1 MRRLLLLFLA
11 LPVFAQVGAQ
21 MSREATWARHDQL
34 VLAPDSP
41 PLKQE
46 PAWAH
51 DFTGSKGQRV
61 RGYDFGP
68 ADAPAILW
76 WNGGPGEGF
85 FPGIVTAC
93 LREPMAYRHLVLD
106 QPGVGKGESAW
117 VEGWKPEDTVE
128 DAVAFL
134 KLRGVK
140 GPVLVAGWS
149 WGSTMAL
156 LFAQRH
162 PELCRGVAVGG
173 VWSNSPSDVAYYLGP
188 DGTHALMPGM
198 EEAFAAVAEP
208 ADACGLHAALA
219 AGRGGKALAHAY
231 AEAETAQ
238 CLLTWPMRQPVLKP
252 VADAPGKPVDMA
264 TEPDPEVRFAYI
276 ESEMMCRGERGEWAL
291 PMAFPP
297 SLARVPLAV
306 VQGRFDQVCDPRTAL
321 RVFQAWPGSRKAFIP
336 IDTSHWPDAAPTAE
350 ELKAAGVDPA
360 LRPKLRRAIALQTG
374 DGARMLGAALLEM
387 DAETAAKESESKAR

>member
-1 MRRLLLLFLA
+1 MRFRRLVPILLACCPLA
-11 LPVFAQVGAQ
+11 AQ
-21 MSREATWARHDQL
+21 MSREAIWAGHDRL
-34 VLAPDSP
+34 VLAPEGP
-41 PLKQE
+41 ALKQD
-46 PAWAH
+46 PSWAH
-51 DFTGSKGQRV
+51 TFTGSRGQRV
-61 RGYDFGP
+61 QGYDFGP

-85 FPGIVTAC
+85 FPGIVSGC
-93 LREPMAYRHLVLD
+93 LREPMAYRHLILD
-106 QPGVGKGESAW
+106 QPGVGRGESQW

-134 KLRGVK
+134 RLRGVK

-188 DGTHALMPGM
+188 GGTHALMPGLT
-198 EEAFAAVAEP
+198 EAFAAVAKP
-208 ADACGLHAALA
+208 VDACGLHEAIA

-238 CLLTWPMRQPVLKP
+238 CLLTWPMREPVLKP
-252 VADAPGKPVDMA
+252 VADAPGTPVDMA

-276 ESEMMCRGERGEWAL
+276 ESEMMCRGERGAWAL
-291 PMAFPP
+291 PMAFPAA
-297 SLARVPLAV
+297 LAPVPLVV

-321 RVFQAWPGSRKAFIP
+321 RVFQAWPGSRKVFIP

-360 LRPKLRRAIALQTG
+360 LRPRLRQALALQTG
-374 DGARMLGAALLEM
+374 DGARMLGAALLAM
-387 DAETAAKESESKAR
+387 DAETAPKESVPKVR